1 MDINIIGWCDMEKEF
16 LEEFCVCRAEFE
28 NDDFIWGEDITELKE
43 DENSPRM
50 KIFEKCKDEDLTIP
64 F

>member
-1 MDINIIGWCDMEKEF
+1 MEEIF
-16 LEEFCVCRAEFE
+16 LEEFYICRSEFE
-28 NDDFIWGEDITELKE
+28 NDDFIWGEDITGLNE

-50 KIFEKCKDEDLTIP
+50 KIFEKCNDEDLTIP